1 MAAPTEDAAS
11 VLEAF
16 ISDAANLPAEIAHI
30 YEEIR
35 ARDVLLSSARDA
47 YQARDQVLQRYI
59 QKNGSLATDNPK
71 EASSVEQIRKLMK
84 KVHDLQDEKIELTRK
99 AVDLMEK
106 HIRGLD
112 ARIAG
117 LVREGTMPADALTPA
132 PMPSNLPVGSQV
144 VMGGGRGLGA
154 NIVSAAHRMSV
165 GLSDRRP
172 GMDLSV
178 AAPGPG
184 TPVGAGTPG
193 SALSSA
199 PKRIKLGGSFGN
211 SVAVAAVT
219 GRPGTP
225 RAETTSRAGTPSG
238 HSGTRKTG
246 RKKPPAKRV
255 LDEDADEDDDEEEE
269 EGGEVEDTRL
279 YCVCKQ
285 VSFGSMVGCDDK
297 DCPYEWFHWTC
308 VGLTEEPKGKWY
320 CQHCSQK
327 RAQKRN
333 AQAMIGS

>member
-1 MAAPTEDAAS
+1 MAAPPEDAAS

-16 ISDAANLPAEIAHI
+16 ISDASNLPAEIHHI

-35 ARDVLLSSARDA
+35 ARDILLNSARET
-47 YQARDQVLQRYI
+47 YLARDLQLQRHI
-59 QKNGSLATDNPK
+59 QKFGSLATDNPK
-71 EASSVEQIRKLMK
+71 EASNIEQIRKLMK
-84 KVHDLQDEKIELTRK
+84 KVQELQDEKIELARK
-99 AVDLMEK
+99 AVDLVEK
-106 HIRGLD
+106 HARELD

-117 LVREGTMPADALTPA
+117 LVRDGTMPADALTPA

-144 VMGGGRGLGA
+144 VMGGGRGLGP
-154 NIVSAAHRMSV
+154 NIVGAAQRMS
-165 GLSDRRP
+165 GLGERR
-172 GMDLSV
+172 GVDGHGFSGT
-178 AAPGPG
+178 ASGPG
-184 TPVGAGTPG
+184 TPIAVGTPG
-193 SALSSA
+193 ASQMHAQ
-199 PKRIKLGGSFGN
+199 KRIKLGSGTAA
-211 SVAVAAVT
+211 AVAA
-219 GRPGTP
+219 RSGTP
-225 RAETTSRAGTPSG
+225 RAEIHSRAGTPSG

-255 LDEDADEDDDEEEE
+255 LDEDADEDEEEEEE

-297 DCPYEWFHWTC
+297 DCPFEWFHWTC

-327 RAQKRN
+327 RAQKRGM
-333 AQAMIGS
+333 QATIA